1 MRLRQAVL
9 ASTDYERATGLLEA
23 AGLREPFVDPGVKE
37 FGLTN
42 AVYAVGDAF
51 LEVVSPIQDDTTA
64 GRYLE
69 RRGAGDE
76 AVGYMVIVQ
85 VDDLDSVRARAESL
99 GIRTV
104 WKIDLDDIRA
114 SHLHPRDVGAILS
127 VDQPTDPAEWR
138 WGGPDWRS
146 RAVPGRLVAQEVT
159 GADPERWAALLDR
172 RLDGDELRFDD
183 DTCIRFVD
191 GGTEGV
197 VAIELEVDGNHVR
210 IA

>member
-9 ASTDYERATGLLEA
+9 AAADIERATGLLEA
-23 AGLREPFVDPGVKE
+23 AGLRDPFVDPGVQE

-42 AVYAVGDAF
+42 AVYPVGDAF
-51 LEVVSPIQDDTTA
+51 LEVVSPNRDGTTA

-76 AVGYMVIVQ
+76 MVGYMVIVQ
-85 VDDLDSVRARAESL
+85 VDDLDAVRARAESL

-104 WKIDLDDIRA
+104 WQIDLDDIRA

-127 VDQPTDPAEWR
+127 VDQPVDPASWR
-138 WGGPDWRS
+138 WGGPGWHD
-146 RAVPGRLVAQEVT
+146 RAVPGRLVAQEVS

-172 RLDGDELRFDD
+172 PLDGDELRFDD

-191 GGTEGV
+191 AGTEGV
-197 VAIELEVDGNHVR
+197 VAIELEVGDATVR
-210 IA
+210 ID